1 MQLPATVLDNIAVQ
15 CELLSHVELCDPMD
29 CRLPGSSVHGIL
41 QARILERLAILFS
54 RGSSQPGKGIEP
66 GSPTLQADSSPFEP
80 PVKPIQLLITP
91 QSNSSC
97 NSPTNPKQSNASY
110 KPPLVS
116 IRIL

>member
-1 MQLPATVLDNIAVQ
+1 MRLPATVLDNIAVQ

-41 QARILERLAILFS
+41 QARILERVAILFS

-80 PVKPIQLLITP
+80 PLKPIQLLITP
-91 QSNSSC
+91 QHQTLPVTPPLTP
-97 NSPTNPKQSNASY
+97 NSPMLPTSLHSS
-110 KPPLVS
+110 L
-116 IRIL
+116 